1 MQKIEF
7 SGPPGWE
14 VGSQNLIPRRNCLR
28 REQFLVFIYPLLHE
42 RGHQSIKPM
51 NMQTQMEK
59 KSCFVITPIG
69 ADNSPTRRA
78 ADGLINSVLK
88 PTLKELGFETFVAHE
103 ISAPGSITRQ
113 VVEHVLEDELV
124 VVNLTELNPNV
135 MYELAVRHCVGLPVV
150 VLCENGTKLP
160 FDISDE
166 RTIFFNNDMHG
177 VVDLKPRLI
186 AAIVSA
192 IDDQTD
198 PDNPVYRVSQSKVLR
213 DAAQGDDVQAA
224 LLRKL
229 DYIESSLSELR
240 RSSSPVTTAPQTE
253 YPHRYFVTVAG
264 NRDKAREI
272 MRQLRAIPGVERV
285 TFGLGGPRPPEGEA
299 EKTVIRLHC
308 LDPIGVDAIGDSIRA
323 LGLEEVVLN
332 VRERSNRLA
341 ELFLQNGRPIE

>member
-1 MQKIEF
+1 
-7 SGPPGWE
+7 
-14 VGSQNLIPRRNCLR
+14 
-28 REQFLVFIYPLLHE
+28 
-42 RGHQSIKPM
+42 M
-51 NMQTQMEK
+51 NTPTK
-59 KSCFVITPIG
+59 VDRKSCFVITPIG

-113 VVEHVLEDELV
+113 VIEHVLEDELV

-135 MYELAVRHCVGLPVV
+135 MYELVVRHCVGLPVV

-166 RTIFFNNDMHG
+166 RTIFFNNDMYG

-186 AAIVSA
+186 AAIASA
-192 IDDQTD
+192 IDDQTE

-213 DAAQGDDVQAA
+213 DAAQGDDVQGA

-240 RSSSPVTTAPQTE
+240 RSSAPVTAASLTD
-253 YPHRYFVTVAG
+253 YPHTYLVRLAAD
-264 NRDKAREI
+264 REKAREI
-272 MRQLRAIPGVERV
+272 MRLLRAIPGIERV
-285 TFGLGGPRPPEGEA
+285 ALAMGAPRTTDGEPERNM
-299 EKTVIRLHC
+299 IRLYC
-308 LDPIGVDAIGDSIRA
+308 LDPIGVDVIADRIRA
-323 LGLEEVVLN
+323 LGLDDFVLTIK
-332 VRERSNRLA
+332 ERTSNRLA
-341 ELFLQNGRPIE
+341 EILLQNARSTE